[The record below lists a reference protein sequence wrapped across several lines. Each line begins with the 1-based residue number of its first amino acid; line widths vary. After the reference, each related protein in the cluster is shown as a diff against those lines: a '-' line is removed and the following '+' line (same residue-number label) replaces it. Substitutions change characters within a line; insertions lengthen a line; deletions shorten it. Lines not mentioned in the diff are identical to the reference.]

1 MNQIITTVI
10 FVVFLPSLHS
20 LLPLAFFFPSL
31 FPPSLFPSTCLFL
44 PFTLSPHLAFS
55 SICSFVKQVQFVA
68 IFVHSFQLLFRDC
81 DYPRGFVYW
90 IGSHAVLFWFLFWD
104 FFKKTY
110 LISSSTRDSEVAQH
124 RSKFPVCFGQTD
136 TLIGLINSKSN
147 GETNG
152 IVKNG
157 RSSGMNGSATNG
169 PTTRLNTT
177 SNGLG
182 KERAS
187 GDHDT
192 DNNSK
197 SRKLD

>member
-1 MNQIITTVI
+1 M
-10 FVVFLPSLHS
+10 
-20 LLPLAFFFPSL
+20 
-31 FPPSLFPSTCLFL
+31 
-44 PFTLSPHLAFS
+44 
-55 SICSFVKQVQFVA
+55 A

-81 DYPRGFVYW
+81 DYPKGFVYW

-110 LISSSTRDSEVAQH
+110 LTSSTTSSSNGGHGSEAAKY

-136 TLIGLINSKSN
+136 TLIGLINSKSSSN
-147 GETNG
+147 DSQQPNG

-157 RSSGMNGSATNG
+157 SSGSMTNGSATNG
-169 PTTRLNTT
+169 PTTRLNNHGTA

-182 KERAS
+182 KERGS
-187 GDHDT
+187 GDHEYAE
-192 DNNSK
+192 NSSQ